1 MTWNHS
7 FSHLT
12 LKSLDFELA
21 KQYVRKKQTKKE
33 KLTICYNSGSS
44 LQYFR
49 KVIVEQ
55 IAGLVVLP
63 NKIFVPL
70 VDDIPMK
77 VGKDDIGLGRFNY
90 KYNVFLM
97 ILIHVTLQ
105 TDHILISVSEK
116 FINS

>member
-1 MTWNHS
+1 MTLNHL
-7 FSHLT
+7 FSHFT
-12 LKSLDFELA
+12 LKSLDFEFA
-21 KQYVRKKQTKKE
+21 KQYVRKKTSRKE
-33 KLTICYNSGSS
+33 KPVISYYSGSID
-44 LQYFR
+44 YFR

-77 VGKDDIGLGRFNY
+77 VGEDDIGLSRFDY

-97 ILIHVTLQ
+97 ILIHVKLYRLTL
-105 TDHILISVSEK
+105 
-116 FINS
+116 F